1 MQVWDIERGRL
12 QQSMPFPSLVNTVA
26 FLRDSHIIASGH
38 HDGTLR
44 LWDLR
49 SKRVAHEIAGLHS
62 QICALAVGGSGG
74 VQLLFVSAC
83 SVVFS
88 LALPACLPL
97 GEVAGLPT
105 AQAEHVDSYR

>member
-12 QQSMPFPSLVNTVA
+12 QQSLPFPSLVNTVA
-26 FLRDSHIIASGH
+26 FLRDSHVIASGH

-62 QICALAVGGSGG
+62 QICALAVGSSGG
-74 VQLLFVSAC
+74 GLLGRMWSSAAAAWQL
-83 SVVFS
+83 
-88 LALPACLPL
+88 
-97 GEVAGLPT
+97 
-105 AQAEHVDSYR
+105 